1 MQLILK
7 NLLPEAKEPIELYLT
22 QKKIIDFKPKDF
34 AKLNDWILGVCYF
47 IGITTPP
54 EPKEREIIM
63 RFIRLNYP
71 DFSQAE
77 LDLAFNLAYGDKLK
91 VKADQLNHFNMFSGV
106 FISKVLNA
114 YKEYRNGFVM
124 EFNKK
129 NQALLLDQKNE
140 LSEHEI
146 AERMWSALNDL
157 YELWCEG
164 KEWKDISGSC
174 YDWFSKRGFITIEQE
189 LTEEQ
194 RNFMIDLAR
203 KSVKQ
208 DLELKRLKGKDVER
222 NNYTLMI
229 KAVEE
234 GNDTPQVQIQF
245 KRLLLIKFFD
255 KLHSSNQSVK
265 LLYKIYQQRSKN

>member
-1 MQLILK
+1 MK
-7 NLLPEAKEPIELYLT
+7 SLLPEAKAPIELYLNE
-22 QKKIIDFKPKDF
+22 KKILDFKPKDF
-34 AKLNDWILGVCYF
+34 AKLNEWILGVCYF

-54 EPKEREIIM
+54 EDKEREIIM

-91 VKADQLNHFNMFSGV
+91 VKADQLNHYNMFSGT

-114 YKEYRNGFVM
+114 YKEYRNGFVT
-124 EFNKK
+124 EFNQKY
-129 NQALLLDQKNE
+129 QTLLLEQKSE
-140 LSEHEI
+140 LSEDEI
-146 AERMWSALNDL
+146 AERMWSALHDL
-157 YELWCEG
+157 FELWVQG

-174 YDWFSKRGFITIEQE
+174 YDWFSKRGFITVEDE
-189 LTEEQ
+189 LSEEQ
-194 RNFMIDLAR
+194 HAFMLDTA
-203 KSVKQ
+203 KKTVKQ

-222 NNYTLMI
+222 NTFNSMI

-234 GNDTPQVQIQF
+234 GNVTPPVQIQF

-255 KLHSSNQSVK
+255 KLHSSNQSIR
-265 LLYKIYQQRSKN
+265 LLYKIYKQKAKN